1 MKRILIPTDFSDSS
15 LASFKFALDL
25 AKEANARLFVVHM
38 IELPILPETT
48 FGIQPRPIDPKQL
61 KELENR
67 ATAAFQQMKSKYP
80 TKVTVSFHAI
90 NNHVVDGIR
99 TFIQEKK
106 IDLIVMSNHGA
117 SGLNEFFFG
126 STAEKISRLSPVPVI
141 SIPKQISFKAI
152 KDIVF
157 PTALEVDLK
166 PLIRDLKELQQLLK
180 AKLHVLFVNTPVH
193 FYSDSQA
200 AEGLEKFANYYKL
213 HNYSLNFRSNH
224 LERNGI
230 LEFMNEIKG
239 DMIAMPTHG
248 RTGLARFLKGSITE
262 SVLNTIDHPIWT
274 WKLKK

>member
-15 LASFKFALDL
+15 KASFKFALDL
-25 AKEANARLFVVHM
+25 AKEANAKLFVVHM

-48 FGIQPRPIDPKQL
+48 FGIQPRRIDPKLL
-61 KELENR
+61 KELENG
-67 ATAAFQQMKSKYP
+67 ATTAFQQMKSTYP
-80 TKVTVSFHAI
+80 TKLPVSFHPI
-90 NNHVVDGIR
+90 NSHVVDGIR

-117 SGLNEFFFG
+117 SGLNELFFG
-126 STAEKISRLSPVPVI
+126 STAEKISRLSNVPVI

-157 PTALEVDLK
+157 PTALEVNLK
-166 PLIRDLKELQQLLK
+166 PLMRDLKGLQLLFK

-193 FYSDSQA
+193 FYTDTQM
-200 AEGLEKFANYYKL
+200 AEGLEKFAKYYKL
-213 HNYSLNFRSNH
+213 HNYSLNFRSSH
-224 LERNGI
+224 SERNGI

-239 DMIAMPTHG
+239 DIIAMPTHG
-248 RTGLARFLKGSITE
+248 RTGLTRFLKGSITE
-262 SVLNTIDHPIWT
+262 SVLNRIDHPIWT